1 MVVAQVE
8 GASGGW
14 CSRCGCEHWLP
25 AEEVIDD
32 CRRLM
37 QCLQTEQCL
46 DWLVPVTERDPR
58 LRTEP
63 LFAEGGGKM
72 FGVLACRDAAGCRQL
87 LRAYSGQFNG
97 LWQAPGWV
105 GPICDPAAFD
115 ALVAVPDREI
125 KKIGRE
131 LANLEAGSAAY
142 RVVKARRKSLSQELM
157 AAIFALYRLRNFRGD
172 EAALTDVFIGQ
183 GLPPSGTGD
192 CCAPKLLH
200 HAASYGLI
208 PLALA
213 EFYWGGSNES
223 GSKQHRHFYL
233 ACAAKCQP
241 ILGFQLCGLP
251 QWTN

>member
-1 MVVAQVE
+1 MVAQVE
-8 GASGGW
+8 AASGGW
-14 CSRCGCEHWLP
+14 CAVCGCEHWLP
-25 AEEVIDD
+25 AQEVIDD
-32 CRRLM
+32 CRQLMDRL
-37 QCLQTEQCL
+37 QAEKCL
-46 DWLVPVTERDPR
+46 DWRAPATERDPR

-72 FGVLACRDAAGCRQL
+72 FGMLACRDVTGYRQV
-87 LRAYSGQFNG
+87 LRAFSGQFNG
-97 LWQAPGWV
+97 LWLVPGWV

-115 ALVAVPDREI
+115 ALVAAPDREI
-125 KKIGRE
+125 KNMGRE
-131 LANLEAGSAAY
+131 MTRLEVGSAAY
-142 RVVKARRKSLSQELM
+142 REVKAQRKALSQQLM

-172 EAALTDVFIGQ
+172 EVALTEVLIGQ

-200 HAASYGLI
+200 HAACHGLI

-223 GSKQHRHFYL
+223 GSRQHGRFYP

-251 QWTN
+251 R